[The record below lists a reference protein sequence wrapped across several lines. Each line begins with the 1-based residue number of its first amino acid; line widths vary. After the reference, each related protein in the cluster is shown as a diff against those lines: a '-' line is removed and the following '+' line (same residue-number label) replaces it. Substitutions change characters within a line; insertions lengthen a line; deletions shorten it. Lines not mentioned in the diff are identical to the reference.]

1 CTRYVSLASLCAAAM
16 LCSLRLG
23 TTPGPLAPEHLV
35 LTLFCLCAMLLV
47 FVRHRTNVRR
57 LLAGTENRL
66 KDTPAMNSLTRTL
79 HVLAVGLWFG
89 TVVFFSFV
97 VGLSL
102 FGHFEDLA
110 KKTDR
115 PLWFPLPREYAG
127 DPPSNKFPD
136 PLRKEQ
142 GTRAAGFAVSPMFT
156 WYFAIQAVCAIIALA
171 TALGWSRFPRNVHTL
186 PTVVLSVALL
196 SVAVGWWLEGE

>member
-1 CTRYVSLASLCAAAM
+1 LCAAAM

-23 TTPGPLAPEHLV
+23 RTPGPLEPEHLV

-102 FGHFEDLA
+102 FDHFGKLPDSTE
-110 KKTDR
+110 R
-115 PLWFPLPREYAG
+115 PLWFPNVEAYARDWPRQE
-127 DPPSNKFPD
+127 
-136 PLRKEQ
+136 
-142 GTRAAGFAVSPMFT
+142 
-156 WYFAIQAVCAIIALA
+156 
-171 TALGWSRFPRNVHTL
+171 
-186 PTVVLSVALL
+186 
-196 SVAVGWWLEGE
+196 